1 MSGGRAPPSGRG
13 RSGRGVKY
21 RARASVCNAC
31 TLRAKC
37 TTNSQGR
44 SVNRYPGDEFLEKV
58 RAYAETEPYRKA
70 LGKRKVWVE
79 PLFAEAKM
87 WHGLCRFRLRTLR
100 RVNAEALLIAAGQ
113 NLKRL
118 LAFGHR
124 RPKEPAQVAALG
136 QPATP
141 NRGLRHLR
149 QRRAER
155 FGAPQR
161 SFCNTLDRFRYR
173 RHRLL
178 GRDAVNGGR
187 LALPSVQGG
196 RAKS

>member
-1 MSGGRAPPSGRG
+1 MSGGRAPPSGRTQRQG
-13 RSGRGVKY
+13 RQVPRES
-21 RARASVCNAC
+21 
-31 TLRAKC
+31 LRLQRLHAQSQVC

-161 SFCNTLDRFRYR
+161 SFCNTLVRFRYR
-173 RHRLL
+173 RHPT
-178 GRDAVNGGR
+178 V
-187 LALPSVQGG
+187 
-196 RAKS
+196 